1 MKRNWSSLFL
11 TILLTIGSFI
21 PQLLGQKTTEM
32 SLFDLD
38 LTASELDVYQSI
50 GISLP
55 GLPYSEAL
63 SQAEAIA
70 KTWLSIGAK
79 TNVSYLSKKNI
90 DDKQSEQDSN
100 FPSFNTDAI
109 RLISN
114 DYTFP
119 KATKQIVKFEDGT
132 VLVVM
137 NGYRTVSIKA
147 NVEKQILGKYYF
159 EEQIN
164 SGATNISMAFTFGF
178 KVENSRNVIFEASKE
193 NDTMKFSHI
202 GYLEKNIIHLSNQN
216 IKRQIGYQIKLTQLI
231 LL

>member
-1 MKRNWSSLFL
+1 
-11 TILLTIGSFI
+11 
-21 PQLLGQKTTEM
+21 
-32 SLFDLD
+32 
-38 LTASELDVYQSI
+38 
-50 GISLP
+50 
-55 GLPYSEAL
+55 
-63 SQAEAIA
+63 
-70 KTWLSIGAK
+70 
-79 TNVSYLSKKNI
+79 
-90 DDKQSEQDSN
+90 
-100 FPSFNTDAI
+100 
-109 RLISN
+109 
-114 DYTFP
+114 
-119 KATKQIVKFEDGT
+119 
-132 VLVVM
+132 M